1 MNKLFLDTN
10 VILDY
15 VARRENCEY
24 MDMVIQFSLDQGDM
38 LCTSLL
44 SFANMAYILRK
55 HPHEERV
62 QIFKMLRKFIQVIP
76 SDEQQFDRALER
88 KVTDFEDYLQYQ
100 AAIANRCTHIITNN
114 SKHFIEFSE
123 LPVLNAIEYI
133 ESATN

>member
-44 SFANMAYILRK
+44 SFANMAYITFL
-55 HPHEERV
+55 PT
-62 QIFKMLRKFIQVIP
+62 P
-76 SDEQQFDRALER
+76 SNST
-88 KVTDFEDYLQYQ
+88 VTL
-100 AAIANRCTHIITNN
+100 
-114 SKHFIEFSE
+114 
-123 LPVLNAIEYI
+123 
-133 ESATN
+133 